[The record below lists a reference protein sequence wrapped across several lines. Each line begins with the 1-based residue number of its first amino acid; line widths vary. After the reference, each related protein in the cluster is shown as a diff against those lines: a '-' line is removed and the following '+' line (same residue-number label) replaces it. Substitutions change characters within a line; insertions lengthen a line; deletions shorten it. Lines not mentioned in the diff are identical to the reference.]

1 MRAVAEEFRMM
12 LAVMGCDITEEQI
25 KGIVTDAKDGFNAW
39 KKKADQENIDKCKRI
54 WDQYDEDKSGTLSH
68 GR

>member
-1 MRAVAEEFRMM
+1 MM